1 MSLII
6 FVYLLLIAAALAS
19 YRLFVGPTIQDR
31 LASLSSVSIM
41 LITVLIIL
49 SVHYDKAFY
58 IDIAIAFIFL
68 DFVGVIA
75 LTKYLG
81 KEEIE

>member
-1 MSLII
+1 MTEMI
-6 FVYLLLIAAALAS
+6 FVYLVLIAAILAS

-31 LASLSSVSIM
+31 LASLSSVSVM
-41 LITVLIIL
+41 LIIVLVIL
-49 SVHYDKAFY
+49 GVYYDRAFY
-58 IDIAIAFIFL
+58 LDVAISFILL